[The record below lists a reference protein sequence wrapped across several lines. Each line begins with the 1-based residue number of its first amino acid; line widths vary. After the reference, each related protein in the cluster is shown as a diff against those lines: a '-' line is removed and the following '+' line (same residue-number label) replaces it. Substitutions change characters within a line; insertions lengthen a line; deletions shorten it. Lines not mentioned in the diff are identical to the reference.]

1 MSEETIILGAGCFW
15 CTEASFQEIDGV
27 KRVQSGYSGGNVDN
41 PSYKQVCSGTTGHAE
56 VAKITFDP
64 DQVSLDD
71 ILDVFFAIHDPTSL
85 NKQGA
90 DTGTQYRSVIFYMN
104 EKQKIASEKKIEELN
119 SSGEYKKPIVTA
131 VEPYKNFFEAEDY
144 HNNYFRE
151 NEFEPYCQLVIS
163 PKLKKLK
170 KKYPEKLKL
179 E

>member
-1 MSEETIILGAGCFW
+1 MSEEIAILGAGCFW
-15 CTEASFQEIDGV
+15 CTEASFQEIAGV
-27 KRVQSGYSGGNVDN
+27 KSVQSGYAGGDAEN
-41 PSYKQVCSGTTGHAE
+41 PTYKAVCSGKTGHAE
-56 VAKITFDP
+56 VGKISFDP
-64 DQVSLDD
+64 EEVSYDE

-104 EKQKIASEKKIEELN
+104 EHQQKIAERKVAELN
-119 SSGEYKKPIVTA
+119 ASGEYSKPIVTA

-144 HNNYFRE
+144 HNNYYRE
-151 NEFEPYCQLVIS
+151 NSFEPYCQIVIS

-179 E
+179 D